1 MAHII
6 VIGFRQTYGA
16 DGKPIDW
23 VKWVPVH
30 SPQTMGNEDR
40 VDHLN
45 PANIKHREGASQSEK
60 VAYMTAI
67 WKDIEPAY
75 TAWKEGREIPLN
87 GTALAA
93 WPGITPE
100 QAEIFRLAGIRTV
113 EAVRDMTE
121 LQRAK
126 VRLPNAREL
135 QELARAFL
143 ENSDAAKAAAREAE
157 KDRQIAEMAER
168 MAAMEALL
176 QERMAGGNDDA
187 EDDELASL
195 RAECDA
201 KGIKYHHKHGAA
213 KLRELLAGN
222 EQEAA

>member
-6 VIGFRQTYGA
+6 VIGFRQTYGQ

-40 VDHLN
+40 VDHMN
-45 PANIKHREGASQSEK
+45 PENIKHRDGANQSEK

-87 GTALAA
+87 GTPLAA

-100 QAEIFRLAGIRTV
+100 QAEIFRLSGIRTV
-113 EAVRDMTE
+113 EALRDMTE
-121 LQRAK
+121 MQRAK

-135 QELARAFL
+135 QELAGKFL
-143 ENSDAAKAAAREAE
+143 ENTDAAKAAAREAE
-157 KDRQIAEMAER
+157 KDRQIADMAER
-168 MAAMEALL
+168 MGAMESMLEQAMKP
-176 QERMAGGNDDA
+176 QSAP
-187 EDDELASL
+187 DDETEAL

-201 KGIKYHHKHGAA
+201 KGIKYHHKAGAA
-213 KLRELLAGN
+213 KLRELLAGA

>member
-23 VKWVPVH
+23 VKWVPIH

-45 PANIKHREGASQSEK
+45 PDNIKHRDGANQSEK

-75 TAWKEGREIPLN
+75 TAWREGREIPLN
-87 GTALAA
+87 GTPLAA

-100 QAEIFRLAGIRTV
+100 QAEIFRLSGIRTV
-113 EAVRDMTE
+113 EALRDMTE
-121 LQRAK
+121 MQRGK

-135 QELARAFL
+135 QELAGKFL

-157 KDRQIAEMAER
+157 KDRQIADMAER
-168 MAAMEALL
+168 MAAMEAMLE
-176 QERMAGGNDDA
+176 QAMGGAGS
-187 EDDELASL
+187 DDEVAKL
-195 RAECDA
+195 RAACDD
-201 KGIKYHHKHGAA
+201 KGIKYHHKAGAA
-213 KLRELLAGN
+213 KLRELLDGA
-222 EQEAA
+222 EQKAA

>member
-6 VIGFRQTYGA
+6 VTGFRQTYGA

-23 VKWVPVH
+23 VKWVPIH

-40 VDHLN
+40 VDHMN
-45 PANIKHREGASQSEK
+45 PENIKGRDGANQSEK

-75 TAWKEGREIPLN
+75 TAWREGREIPLN
-87 GTALAA
+87 GTPLAA

-100 QAEIFRLAGIRTV
+100 QAEIFRLTGIRTV

-126 VRLPNAREL
+126 VRLPNSRDL
-135 QELARAFL
+135 QELAKAFL
-143 ENSDAAKAAAREAE
+143 ENSDAAKAAQREAE
-157 KDRQIAEMAER
+157 KDRQIADMAER
-168 MAAMEALL
+168 MAAMEAMLE
-176 QERMAGGNDDA
+176 QAMKPGVEP
-187 EDDELASL
+187 DDETEAL

-201 KGIKYHHKHGAA
+201 KGIKYHHKAGPA
-213 KLRELLAGN
+213 KLRELLSDN